1 MFLHQKETAYFC
13 KPDAPDPIYARKL
26 QELIGGQW
34 GEMSVMTAYL
44 FQGWNCRGPAKY
56 KDMLLD
62 IGTEEIGHVEML
74 ATMVA
79 RLLET
84 SPVTAQEHAARN
96 PAIRAVLGGS
106 RIEDAVLA
114 GMDPQH
120 FIVSGLGATPND
132 SNGFPFTARYV
143 VASGNMLADFRYNVA
158 AESQGRMQAC
168 RMYELSQDRG
178 VRDMLH
184 FNIARDTM
192 HQNQWLAAIEQ
203 LKEDGIEDTLC
214 PSTFPQELEDHHASY
229 QFLNHS
235 AGQES
240 KEGRWASGPSMD
252 GRGRFEYVEHVKA
265 GGDAPVLGAVDP
277 RVHGTGPKPV
287 KAEAAPLVS

>member
-1 MFLHQKETAYFC
+1 MFRHQKETAYFC
-13 KPDAPDPIYARKL
+13 KPDAPDPVYARKL

-84 SPVTAQEHAARN
+84 SPVAAQEHAARN
-96 PAIRAVLGGS
+96 PAVRAIMGGS
-106 RIEDAVLA
+106 RIEDAVLT

-214 PSTFPQELEDHHASY
+214 PGTFPQELEDHHAAY

-235 AGQES
+235 VGNES

-252 GRGRFEYVEHVKA
+252 GRGTFEYVEHVKA
-265 GGDAPVLGAVDP
+265 GGDAPVLGMIDP
-277 RVHGTGPKPV
+277 RVHGTGPMPV
-287 KAEAAPLVS
+287 KAQAAPLAS